1 MKKVAIIEIGGSHTE
16 NIHSLVF
23 LLRKQQ
29 CSIHLICN
37 ESLWKLFPDASVFDG
52 HLLVPDSFT
61 ATSQITTFLKIRS
74 FLKSNLIEAAIFGT
88 TEITIIRNLIF
99 FLPKK
104 CIYTGI
110 VHNAEKL
117 ESGSTMKNII
127 FRRVKK
133 FIVLSN
139 YLYENASCLSQY
151 QVASLLPIYF
161 PKPSGNIA
169 LNNSKNQLIITI
181 PGSVENVRR
190 DYIPFFKALKNYA
203 FNEHILFVLLGKF
216 DKEKEVAIANELES
230 VGVWKNAFVLF
241 NGFLD
246 YDTFHSYIAK
256 SACIMPLLKLENDS
270 FYGDYRVS
278 GSINLG
284 LGYQLPFIM
293 PENYQ
298 HNKDSNAYSIYY
310 KNYQELFDLLFNKS
324 DSLHSALNRI
334 KLGYKDAWFNDT
346 EKVSK
351 QLAEFVFKS

>member
-16 NIHSLVF
+16 NIHSLVY

-29 CSIHLICN
+29 CNIHLICN
-37 ESLWKLFPDASVFDG
+37 EKLWKLFPDTSVFDA
-52 HLLVPDSFT
+52 HLLVADSFT
-61 ATSQITTFLKIRS
+61 ATSQIGAFLKIRS
-74 FLKSNLIEAAIFGT
+74 FLQINSIDAAIFGT

-133 FIVLSN
+133 FIILSN
-139 YLYENASCLSQY
+139 YLYENASVLSQY
-151 QVASLLPIYF
+151 KVASLLPIYF
-161 PKPSGNIA
+161 PKPTRNIA
-169 LNNSKNQLIITI
+169 LSHEKNKLIVTI

-190 DYIPFFKALKNYA
+190 DYIPFLNALKNYA
-203 FNEHILFVLLGKF
+203 FNEQVLFVLLGKF
-216 DKEKEVAIANELES
+216 DKEKEVEIANELENI
-230 VGVWKNAFVLF
+230 GEWKKAFVLF
-241 NGFLD
+241 DGFLD
-246 YDTFHSYIAK
+246 YDTFHSYIAN

-284 LGYQLPFIM
+284 LGYHLPFIM

-310 KNYQELFDLLFNKS
+310 KNYQELFYLLFNKTE
-324 DSLHSALNRI
+324 SLYAELNRI
-334 KLGYKDAWFNDT
+334 KTVYNDAWFNDT

-351 QLAEFVFKS
+351 QLAEFVLKS